1 MIHRACIEVC
11 IDEDLRIRDQTI
23 LQSKPVAA
31 MFCRD
36 AANMTSK
43 RITTVDAP
51 ISLSYLRA
59 PTARE
64 DELVERFQPI
74 FDRIAQ
80 GNVER
85 ERNRTFP
92 FEQVQWLKDADF
104 ALVRLPQEFQG
115 WGASL
120 EQTFY
125 LLALLAEADPNVAHV
140 WRNHLAFIEDRLNAS
155 PSPAND
161 RWLQRF
167 RDREFVG
174 GGWTEANNGTYATI
188 KTTVIREDD
197 HYKVTGA
204 KFYATGSLYADWL
217 DVIGKG
223 EDGSLITTLVSRH
236 QPGVVLTDDWPG
248 FGQSTTASGSA
259 TYQDALA
266 HEGDVFPAS
275 ERVVYQG
282 HFYQTA
288 ILAVLT
294 GITRAI
300 LRDGITALKSRG
312 RNYPQGLN
320 PVPALDPQ
328 LLQVIGEISVRVFST
343 EAALRRAANA
353 LDLIATAHAAG
364 DVTLRDKRAV
374 AGEVAVAQA
383 QLTII
388 DGVLHAATHVFDAL
402 GASATSQQ
410 IALDRH
416 WRNARTLASHNP
428 VAYKAR
434 ILGDYLVND
443 TPPVSNIARL
453 GRGGQGN

>member
-1 MIHRACIEVC
+1 
-11 IDEDLRIRDQTI
+11 
-23 LQSKPVAA
+23 
-31 MFCRD
+31 
-36 AANMTSK
+36 MTTS
-43 RITTVDAP
+43 VHPP
-51 ISLSYLRA
+51 ISPTYLRA
-59 PTARE
+59 ATASEE
-64 DELVERFQPI
+64 DLVARFLPV
-74 FDRIAQ
+74 FHRIAE

-85 ERNRTFP
+85 ERHRTFP

-104 ALVRLPQEFQG
+104 ALIRIPEEFGG

-125 LLALLAEADPNVAHV
+125 LLALLAEADANVAHV
-140 WRNHLAFIEDRLNAS
+140 WRNHLAFIEDRLNAQ
-155 PSPAND
+155 PSPANE

-174 GGWTEANNGTYATI
+174 GGWTEANNGTYANI
-188 KTTVIREDD
+188 KTTVTREGD
-197 HYKVTGA
+197 HYTVTGA

-223 EDGSLITTLVSRH
+223 EDDSLITTLVNRH
-236 QPGVVLTDDWPG
+236 QPGVALTDDWPG
-248 FGQSTTASGSA
+248 FGQRTTASGSA
-259 TYQDALA
+259 TYRDAIA

-288 ILAVLT
+288 LLAVLT

-300 LRDGITALKSRG
+300 QRDGIAALKSRG
-312 RNYPQGLN
+312 RNYPQGLD

-328 LLQVIGEISVRVFST
+328 LLQVIGEVSVRVFST
-343 EAALRRAANA
+343 EAALRRAASS
-353 LDLIATAHAAG
+353 LDLIAAAHAAG
-364 DVTLRDKRAV
+364 DIALRDERAV
-374 AGEVAVAQA
+374 AAEVAVAQA

-388 DGVLHAATHVFDAL
+388 DGVLYAATHVFGAL
-402 GASATSQQ
+402 GASATSEEA
-410 IALDRH
+410 ALDRH

-434 ILGDYLVND
+434 ILGDYLVNGKS
-443 TPPVSNIARL
+443 PVSSIARL

>member
-1 MIHRACIEVC
+1 
-11 IDEDLRIRDQTI
+11 
-23 LQSKPVAA
+23 
-31 MFCRD
+31 
-36 AANMTSK
+36 MTAP
-43 RITTVDAP
+43 DAP
-51 ISLSYLRA
+51 TALSYLRPA
-59 PTARE
+59 TARE
-64 DELVERFQPI
+64 EDLVARFQPI
-74 FDRIAQ
+74 FDRIAK

-85 ERNRTFP
+85 ERNRTLP
-92 FEQVQWLKDADF
+92 YEQVQWLKDADF
-104 ALVRLPQEFQG
+104 ALVRIPQEFGG

-120 EQTFY
+120 EQTYY
-125 LLALLAEADPNVAHV
+125 LLALLAEADANVAHI
-140 WRNHLAFIEDRLNAS
+140 WRNHLAFIEDRLNARPS
-155 PSPAND
+155 PSND

-174 GGWTEANNGTYATI
+174 GGWTEANNGTYANI
-188 KTTVIREDD
+188 QTTVTREDD

-248 FGQSTTASGSA
+248 FGQRTTASGSA
-259 TYQDALA
+259 TYRDALA
-266 HEGDVFPAS
+266 REGDVFPAS

-288 ILAVLT
+288 LLAVLT

-300 LRDGITALKSRG
+300 LRDGIAALKSRG

-328 LLQVIGEISVRVFST
+328 LLQVIGEVSVRVFST
-343 EAALRRAANA
+343 EAALRRAASS
-353 LDLIATAHAAG
+353 LDLVAAAQAAG
-364 DVTLRDKRAV
+364 DVALRDRRAL
-374 AGEVAVAQA
+374 AAEVTVSQA

-388 DGVLHAATHVFDAL
+388 DGTLHAATHIFDAL
-402 GASATSQQ
+402 GASATSEET
-410 IALDRH
+410 ALDRH

-443 TPPVSNIARL
+443 ISPVSSIARL